1 MSRAKALIRRINEDE
16 SGHIAVGMPA
26 LVAAVGAIVLA
37 IGASGDTDV
46 LTIIGG
52 IVLAVGV
59 SEARLRA
66 TAASTTTFTSV
77 GQARE
82 VAVLRRP
89 QPSITVRVPVIP

>member
-59 SEARLRA
+59 FGSSVARHRGIDYDIYERLDKL
-66 TAASTTTFTSV
+66 
-77 GQARE
+77 E
-82 VAVLRRP
+82 K
-89 QPSITVRVPVIP
+89 